1 MTTKEIK
8 QLIAFQVNEATENI
22 IYRRLAKIQKQEHN
36 RHVLEGL
43 SREELRHYH
52 TLQKFTGKTP
62 GPNRWRIFW
71 YVTIA
76 RLFGLIFGIKLM
88 EKGEIRTRLTYRQ
101 WEETEELQVMAKEEE
116 EHENKLISLIDEEG
130 LNYMSA
136 VVLGLNDALV
146 EFTGAL
152 AGYTFAL
159 QHPKLV
165 ALTGGITGI
174 AAALSM
180 AASEYLSTRADNDGK
195 NAVKA
200 SVYTGIAYLITVIAL
215 ILPFVLMQ
223 NVYWAFRHLFAQRPI
238 NHCHFQLLLLYCSL
252 RKVWTSI
259 CRNGNHQSWNSC
271 RQLWNRLRLTNI
283 YRHRTIDSGSSLSN
297 QPQPA
302 KAQQPVKQKYF
313 KPETIPEKK
322 LFRITIDSKRE
333 QRREQAYPGQIGL
346 FYSIFRC

>member
-1 MTTKEIK
+1 MTPKEIK

-22 IYRRLAKIQKQEHN
+22 IYRRLAKNQKKEHN
-36 RHVLEGL
+36 RNVLEGL
-43 SREELRHYH
+43 SQEEARHYH
-52 TLQKFTGKTP
+52 TLQKFTNRTP

-76 RLFGLIFGIKLM
+76 RLFGLTFGIKLM
-88 EKGEIRTRLTYRQ
+88 EKGEVHAQLSYRQ
-101 WEETEELQVMAKEEE
+101 WEEIEDLQVMAKEEE

-200 SVYTGIAYLITVIAL
+200 SVYTGIAYIVTVIAL

-223 NVYWAFRHLFAQRPI
+223 NVYWALGVCLLSALMIIAVFNYYYSIVRSEKFRHRFAEMAI
-238 NHCHFQLLLLYCSL
+238 ISL
-252 RKVWTSI
+252 GIAAISFGI
-259 CRNGNHQSWNSC
+259 GYA
-271 RQLWNRLRLTNI
+271 LRVFTGIEL
-283 YRHRTIDSGSSLSN
+283 
-297 QPQPA
+297 
-302 KAQQPVKQKYF
+302 
-313 KPETIPEKK
+313 
-322 LFRITIDSKRE
+322 
-333 QRREQAYPGQIGL
+333 
-346 FYSIFRC
+346 